1 MLCYKRKAEV
11 CTALQQ
17 YMARQGGHANY
28 LREQREEEEAV
39 VVAANERRRQQ
50 QRFVDAGRVLMLW
63 GWGAL
68 AAVSTAGRGGPPPP
82 DASSAVHAFLGLV
95 LWLLGVS
102 LVALV
107 HLARRRRIPW
117 AERVGAAVANAVIDC
132 LFRPLN

>member
-1 MLCYKRKAEV
+1 
-11 CTALQQ
+11 
-17 YMARQGGHANY
+17 MAREGVHANY
-28 LREQREEEEAV
+28 LREQPEQQQEEAV
-39 VVAANERRRQQ
+39 VVVANER

-68 AAVSTAGRGGPPPP
+68 AAVSTAGRSRPP

-107 HLARRRRIPW
+107 PLARRRFPRT
-117 AERVGAAVANAVIDC
+117 ERVGAAVANAVIDC
-132 LFRPLN
+132 FFPPLN